1 MSFLWRSK
9 PKAAKADKSTLQ
21 LPNGS
26 AISLHETKSGN
37 ARSAYTLADFPR
49 ILERRFGESLGFR
62 TRILRDLI
70 DSERLGIGL
79 PDLVHMTLHDS
90 YHDLEVGEYFYITGV
105 DVSSAS
111 MPIAFIKM
119 LKLNE
124 MSSPDSQIAT
134 YCCNNIFSKMDI
146 RIRYETDGSAQ
157 VRAFDVVGNVVS
169 DEITET
175 QWEETFVSCCI
186 RSLITSKE
194 NERKLPGMVEFP
206 LAIENTS
213 MSGAKRVIRHFCK
226 FLPRCMES
234 GWDTTRNVHPSVL
247 HNYLMRSLLIFLAIS
262 PMLVDY
268 ALAILKELAQS
279 DPKHEL
285 YYKVALIAI
294 LEQYDERDLDLVRT
308 LNETLNPLLPL
319 LDTLKPRDPASLQLL
334 NCMSCLLNL
343 QAKFLIRRGDSE
355 LALPVAKISTE
366 LALDSPESWY
376 YLAKCY
382 IDLGEYERALLAIN
396 AMPNLPSIDQDKH
409 AIYSEPQLYNY
420 YARPLGSTSRTVGE
434 SILLDSNEFNNLGST
449 MKGWQDK
456 ELREVVYGRMV
467 MPNKAQDGM
476 IAHVWDKA
484 CAELGPIYGPQSCN
498 LINFVSPQEVQSI
511 EQTRL
516 LARNTVARQY
526 SWFQRKAVQLLMEL
540 VQKVDWN
547 NLLQLRTKV
556 FVMEAEYVEKSGATL
571 GMRNSD
577 IPLTVRRKRIC
588 ERWLDQLFLDIY
600 EDLELSQSAV
610 LEDSDAKYS
619 GLEWELMGLTMV
631 RACSWSDAI
640 ACLRTSTT
648 IRFDWV
654 SCRAL
659 LELFLDCN
667 PEGAEVIDLDLVVE
681 LVAQK
686 ISYEKRFYDS
696 FQVFNLQ
703 VLFKLAA
710 VLSVEGTRTRFRS
723 LPYSTPSF
731 VSAVDRMLDWVDL
744 MTRDA
749 LQLH

>member
-9 PKAAKADKSTLQ
+9 PKAPKEDKSTLS

-26 AISLHETKSGN
+26 AISLHEGKTSSSKS
-37 ARSAYTLADFPR
+37 SYTLTDFPR
-49 ILERRFGESLGFR
+49 ILERRFGESLGLR

-105 DVSSAS
+105 DVSSPS
-111 MPIAFIKM
+111 MPLAFIKM

-124 MSSPDSQIAT
+124 ISSPDSQIAT
-134 YCCNNIFSKMDI
+134 YCCVNTFSNIDI
-146 RIRYETDGSAQ
+146 RIRYETDGTTQ
-157 VRAFDVVGNVVS
+157 VRAFDIAGNVVS
-169 DEITET
+169 DKITEE

-213 MSGAKRVIRHFCK
+213 MSGAKRMVRHFCE
-226 FLPRCMES
+226 FLPRCLES

-247 HNYLMRSLLIFLAIS
+247 HNYLMRALLIFLAIS

-268 ALAILKELAQS
+268 AIAILRELIIS
-279 DPKHEL
+279 NPKHEL

-294 LEQYDERDLDLVRT
+294 LEQYDERDMELVRT

-334 NCMSCLLNL
+334 NCISCLLNL
-343 QAKFLIRRGDSE
+343 QAKFLIRRGDSA
-355 LALPVAKISTE
+355 LALPVAKTSTE
-366 LALDSPESWY
+366 LSLDSPESWY

-396 AMPNLPSIDQDKH
+396 AMPNLPSIDQDKQ
-409 AIYSEPQLYNY
+409 ALYNEPQLYNY
-420 YARPLGSTSRTVGE
+420 YARPLGNKSRTAGE
-434 SILLDSNEFNNLGST
+434 GILLDSNEFNNLSSM
-449 MKGWQDK
+449 MKGWPDK
-456 ELREVVYGRMV
+456 ELKEVVYGRMV
-467 MPNKAQDGM
+467 MPDKSQDGM
-476 IAHVWDKA
+476 IDYVWDKS
-484 CAELGPIYGPQSCN
+484 CAELGPIYGPQLCN
-498 LINFVSPQEVQSI
+498 LINFVSRQEVQSI
-511 EQTRL
+511 GQTRL

-526 SWFQRKAVQLLMEL
+526 SWFQKKAVQLLMEL
-540 VQKVDWN
+540 VMKIDWN

-556 FVMEAEYVEKSGATL
+556 FVMEAEYVEKNAEGITIN
-571 GMRNSD
+571 MTNSD
-577 IPLTVRRKRIC
+577 IPLAVRRKRIC

-610 LEDSDAKYS
+610 LEDNDAKYS

-631 RACSWSDAI
+631 RACSWNDAI

-659 LELFLDCN
+659 LELYLDCN
-667 PEGAEVIDLDLVVE
+667 PDGVEVIDPDLVVE
-681 LVAQK
+681 LLAQK

-703 VLFKLAA
+703 ILFKLAA
-710 VLSVEGTRTRFRS
+710 VLSVEGIRTRFRS
-723 LPYSTPSF
+723 LPSSTRAF
-731 VSAVDRMLDWVDL
+731 TSAADRMLDWVDL
-744 MTRDA
+744 MTRDP
-749 LQLH
+749 